1 MNRDAAQSIAILALS
16 YLSRDPD
23 RLDRFTGW
31 TGLAID
37 DLAQAVANPDMLGGV
52 LDYLLGDEKLLLAFA
67 DDVGIAPEEPA
78 HARQARPLSQPAM

>member
-1 MNRDAAQSIAILALS
+1 MNRDDAQSIAILALA
-16 YLSRDPD
+16 YLARDGD

-52 LDYLLGDEKLLLAFA
+52 LDYLLGDEKLLLEFA
-67 DDVGIAPEEPA
+67 EDAGLAPEEPA
-78 HARQARPLSQPAM
+78 QARQALPGYMPQM

>member
-1 MNRDAAQSIAILALS
+1 MNRDEAQSVAILALS
-16 YLSRDPD
+16 YLTRDPD

-52 LDYLLGDEKLLLAFA
+52 LDYLLGDETLLLEFVEDA
-67 DDVGIAPEEPA
+67 GLAPEEPA
-78 HARQARPLSQPAM
+78 QARQALPGYMPQM

>member
-1 MNRDAAQSIAILALS
+1 MNQDAAQSIAILALS
-16 YLSRDPD
+16 YLTRDPD

-52 LDYLLGDEKLLLAFA
+52 LDYLLSDEKLLLEFA
-67 DDVGIAPEEPA
+67 EDAGIAPEEPA
-78 HARQARPLSQPAM
+78 QARHALPGYMPQM

>member
-1 MNRDAAQSIAILALS
+1 MKRDAAQSIAILALS
-16 YLSRDPD
+16 YLTRDPD

-52 LDYLLGDEKLLLAFA
+52 LDYLLSDEKLLLKFA
-67 DDVGIAPEEPA
+67 EDAGIAPEEPA
-78 HARQARPLSQPAM
+78 QARQALPGYMPQM

>member
-16 YLSRDPD
+16 YLTRDPD

-52 LDYLLGDEKLLLAFA
+52 LDYLLGDEKLLLEFA
-67 DDVGIAPEEPA
+67 EDAAIAAEEPA
-78 HARQARPLSQPAM
+78 QARQALPGYMPQM

>member
-16 YLSRDPD
+16 YLTRDPD

-52 LDYLLGDEKLLLAFA
+52 LDYLLGDEKLLLDFTA
-67 DDVGIAPEEPA
+67 DAGIAPEEPA
-78 HARQARPLSQPAM
+78 QARRALPGYMPQM

>member
-1 MNRDAAQSIAILALS
+1 MNRDEAQSVAILALS
-16 YLSRDPD
+16 YLARDPD

-52 LDYLLGDEKLLLAFA
+52 LDYLLGDEKLLLEFA
-67 DDVGIAPEEPA
+67 EDAGLAPEDPA
-78 HARQARPLSQPAM
+78 RARRALPGYMPQM

>member
-37 DLAQAVANPDMLGGV
+37 DLAHAVANPDMLGGV
-52 LDYLLGDEKLLLAFA
+52 LD
-67 DDVGIAPEEPA
+67 
-78 HARQARPLSQPAM
+78 

>member
-1 MNRDAAQSIAILALS
+1 MTRDEAQSVAILALS
-16 YLSRDPD
+16 YLTREPD

-52 LDYLLGDEKLLLAFA
+52 LDYLLSDEKLLLEFA
-67 DDVGIAPEEPA
+67 EDAGIAPEEPA
-78 HARQARPLSQPAM
+78 KARQALPGYMPQM